1 MFCRFQVSVSDVLAL
16 AGFQLFVVIVSVSGT
31 LPVFLMYIV
40 CVAVLPGLRVPTF
53 RAVAICVQSL
63 SEYMPRFTAFIV
75 PFRGTVWL
83 VLRTAVVVSVKAR
96 AVIVSAII
104 AVLGIFLRFVMSF
117 MVCSHKFISH
127 IVSINKH

>member
-53 RAVAICVQSL
+53 RAVAICVQAL
-63 SEYMPRFTAFIV
+63 SEYTPRLTAVIV
-75 PFRGTVWL
+75 PFRGTV
-83 VLRTAVVVSVKAR
+83 
-96 AVIVSAII
+96 
-104 AVLGIFLRFVMSF
+104 
-117 MVCSHKFISH
+117 
-127 IVSINKH
+127 